1 MSDGPVSC
9 PCSPTAGWAREG
21 WPAADNVERMPND
34 DTSTHGHYLAGLD
47 LHGRKVVLVGGGSV
61 AQRRLPNLVAA
72 GARVEVVA
80 LDPTPAVESFPGIV
94 VHKRAYVDGD
104 LDGAWYAMACTDDP
118 EVNAAV
124 VAEAERRHTFC
135 VRADEARW
143 GSAVTPASGRHRD
156 VQFGVLAHGDHR
168 QSAAVRAAISRA
180 LADGSLDVDDAPHPP
195 GVALVGGGPG
205 DPDLIT
211 VRGLKL
217 LMAADV
223 VVADRL
229 APPELLESLGPQVEI
244 IDAAKVPYG
253 RAMKQEA
260 INDVLV
266 SRARGGKFVVRFKG
280 GDPYVYGRGFEEL
293 QACVAAGVP
302 VVVVPGITSP
312 ISVPSAAGIP
322 VTHRGVTHEVVIAS
336 GHVRPD
342 HPDSLIDW
350 SVLARLRGTLVLMM
364 AVERVAVFAD
374 ALLAGGKPA
383 DTPVAMIENGSL
395 PTQRLI
401 RTDLA
406 HAGET
411 ADREGLRPPAI
422 VVIGEVAGF
431 TDAEQ
436 IAAFG
441 ELGRPHVAD
450 GPRSAEGARSAGR

>member
-1 MSDGPVSC
+1 MSDDASAVPGGDKDSGNNDK
-9 PCSPTAGWAREG
+9 SG
-21 WPAADNVERMPND
+21 DNV
-34 DTSTHGHYLAGLD
+34 HYLAGLD
-47 LHGRKVVLVGGGSV
+47 LHGRKVVVVGGGSV

-80 LDPTPAVESFPGIV
+80 IDPTPAVESFPGVV

-118 EVNAAV
+118 DVNAAV

-156 VQFGVLAHGDHR
+156 VQFGVLASGDHR
-168 QSAAVRAAISRA
+168 LSAALRAAISRA
-180 LADGSLDVDDAPHPP
+180 LADGSLDVDEQPHPP

-229 APPELLESLGPQVEI
+229 APPELLASLGPQVEI

-260 INDVLV
+260 INDVLT
-266 SRARGGKFVVRFKG
+266 SKAKEGKFVVRFKG

-302 VVVVPGITSP
+302 VTVVPGITSP
-312 ISVPSAAGIP
+312 ISVPSSAGIP

-336 GHVRPD
+336 GHVRPG

-350 SVLARLRGTLVLMM
+350 SVLAQLRGTLVLMM
-364 AVERVAVFAD
+364 AVERVDVFAD
-374 ALLAGGKPA
+374 ALLAGGKPG

-411 ADREGLRPPAI
+411 AAREGLKPPAI
-422 VVIGEVAGF
+422 VVIGAVAGF
-431 TDAEQ
+431 DDADAV
-436 IAAFG
+436 AAFG
-441 ELGRPHVAD
+441 DLDR
-450 GPRSAEGARSAGR
+450 ARSAGDEARSAGDEARSARR